1 MQQAI
6 VVYYTSGK
14 KNNLDELNT
23 LLENGWKV
31 IKQSSMGGECGAAV
45 YSLVILEKADIA
57 EHR

>member
-1 MQQAI
+1 MQKAI
-6 VVYYTSGK
+6 VVYYAGK
-14 KNNLDELNT
+14 NNNLDELNT

-31 IKQSSMGGECGAAV
+31 IKQSSMGGNCGAAV